1 MRYGSGKRMK
11 LFPGIQMFAGR
22 LGSVLVTLLLASCGS
37 SSDAPQQPSPPLGDD
52 PSLSALT
59 ISDGTLNPVFTPSV
73 TDYAASVPH
82 DTDNIDVSVTASDSD
97 ASVTINGG
105 VDTNTPLSVGDNTI
119 SILVTAENG
128 TTKRTYTIVVTRAA
142 SDNAS
147 LRSLALSNAA
157 FAPAFER
164 NVLDYVATVG
174 FFTRSTQIT
183 AITEG
188 ENAIISVNGT
198 AVTSG
203 VTTDPI
209 ALTEGSNTI
218 TVNVTAE
225 DGVTSQSYTIAVT
238 RQSKF
243 TVAQTAYVKASNT
256 DAGDAFGWSVSLSGD
271 GSTLAVGAQQED
283 SAALGIYGD
292 EADNSELEAGA
303 VYVYVRD
310 GAGSWIQEAYVKAS
324 ERNRPPE
331 VHSSVDLFGASVA
344 LSNDGNTLA
353 VGAPREGGYYY
364 GDYFWFDGTTGAVYL
379 YARVD
384 GVWTPQGVVTVSG
397 IEEDAHLFGKDIALS
412 ADGTTLA
419 ATNSYYAG
427 AVYVFSCDSGF
438 CTRQAHLKF
447 PNNWDLSLDLS
458 NDGST
463 LVVGDTSDDSA
474 ATGVN
479 DDSTTNSGAVYL
491 FTRDTGDVWSQAA
504 FIKPSNVQA
513 NERFGRRV
521 ALSGDGSTLAVQGF
535 GVYLFAK
542 EGEFWEQLDNIGG
555 GGPLALSDDG
565 GLLAM
570 GVYWDDSSATGID
583 GDPGGNSATD
593 SGAVY
598 LFARNGEGNWNQ
610 QTYLKASNTDSG
622 DLFGGSIARLAD
634 TYNAIGECVALSA
647 DATTLVVGAIGEDST
662 AIGIDGDQSDNS
674 AEDSGAVYTFEL
686 QDLP

>member
-1 MRYGSGKRMK
+1 MVRRW
-11 LFPGIQMFAGR
+11 
-22 LGSVLVTLLLASCGS
+22 
-37 SSDAPQQPSPPLGDD
+37 PLG
-52 PSLSALT
+52 PSKK
-59 ISDGTLNPVFTPSV
+59 I
-73 TDYAASVPH
+73 
-82 DTDNIDVSVTASDSD
+82 
-97 ASVTINGG
+97 
-105 VDTNTPLSVGDNTI
+105 
-119 SILVTAENG
+119 
-128 TTKRTYTIVVTRAA
+128 
-142 SDNAS
+142 
-147 LRSLALSNAA
+147 
-157 FAPAFER
+157 APR
-164 NVLDYVATVG
+164 
-174 FFTRSTQIT
+174 
-183 AITEG
+183 
-188 ENAIISVNGT
+188 
-198 AVTSG
+198 
-203 VTTDPI
+203 
-209 ALTEGSNTI
+209 
-218 TVNVTAE
+218 
-225 DGVTSQSYTIAVT
+225 
-238 RQSKF
+238 
-243 TVAQTAYVKASNT
+243 
-256 DAGDAFGWSVSLSGD
+256 
-271 GSTLAVGAQQED
+271 
-283 SAALGIYGD
+283 
-292 EADNSELEAGA
+292 ELEAGA

>member
-1 MRYGSGKRMK
+1 M
-11 LFPGIQMFAGR
+11 
-22 LGSVLVTLLLASCGS
+22 LLLASCGS
-37 SSDAPQQPSPPLGDD
+37 SGDAPQQPSPPLGDD

-59 ISDGTLNPVFTPSV
+59 ISDGALNPVFTPSV

-105 VDTNTPLSVGDNTI
+105 VDTNIPLSVGDNAI

-128 TTKRTYTIVVTRAA
+128 STTRTYTIVVTRAA

-147 LRSLALSNAA
+147 LSSLALSNAA
-157 FAPAFER
+157 FDPEFEQ

-183 AITEG
+183 ATTEG

-218 TVNVTAE
+218 TVNVTAG
-225 DGVTSQSYTIAVT
+225 DGVTTQSYTIAVT
-238 RQSKF
+238 RQGKF

-256 DAGDAFGWSVSLSGD
+256 EAGDAFGWSVSLSGD
-271 GSTLAVGAQQED
+271 GTTLAVGAQQED

-344 LSNDGNTLA
+344 LSNNGNTLA

-364 GDYFWFDGTTGAVYL
+364 GDYFWFDVPTGAVYL
-379 YARVD
+379 YSRVD
-384 GVWTPQGVVTVSG
+384 GVWTSQGVITVSG
-397 IEEDAHLFGKDIALS
+397 IDEEAHLFGTDIALS
-412 ADGTTLA
+412 GDGTTLA
-419 ATNSYYAG
+419 ATNSDFAG
-427 AVYVFSCDSGF
+427 AVYVFSCDNGI

-447 PNNWDLSLDLS
+447 PDRWDLSLDLS

-463 LVVGDTSDDSA
+463 LVVGDPSDDSA
-474 ATGVN
+474 ATGVS

-504 FIKPSNVQA
+504 FIKSSNVQE

-521 ALSGDGSTLAVQGF
+521 VLSGDGSTLTVGGK
-535 GVYLFAK
+535 GVYIFTKA
-542 EGEFWEQLDNIGG
+542 GGHWQQLDNVGG
-555 GGPLALSDDG
+555 GGSLALSDDG

-583 GDPGGNSATD
+583 GDASDTNATD

-598 LFARNGEGNWNQ
+598 LLARDGDGTWNRR
-610 QTYLKASNTDSG
+610 TYIKASNTDPG
-622 DLFGGSIARLAD
+622 DVFGGSSSVDEFAGYSYA
-634 TYNAIGECVALSA
+634 ASVALSA
-647 DATTLVVGAIGEDST
+647 DATTLVVGAIGEDSA
-662 AIGIDGDQSDNS
+662 AIGIDGDQADNS
-674 AEDSGAVYTFEL
+674 AEDSGAVYTYEL
-686 QDLP
+686 EDLP